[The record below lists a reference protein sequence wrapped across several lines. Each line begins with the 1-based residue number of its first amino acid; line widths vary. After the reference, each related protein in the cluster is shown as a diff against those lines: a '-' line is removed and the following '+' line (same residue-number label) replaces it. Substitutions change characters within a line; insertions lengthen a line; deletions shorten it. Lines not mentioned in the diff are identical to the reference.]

1 MDFDYQILRLT
12 KDFYSAYADHNIYGE
27 LMLKENRAY
36 NCLLIDLYYDYF
48 LCIPYRTDIRH
59 KNAFKF
65 RKSSRSRTH
74 QSGLDYSKMVIVKN
88 SEYLEAKDAII
99 DHDVQIDVH
108 TAMGGVEIF
117 VPSNVN
123 VVVKSNSFMGGVGN
137 DTRRNPA
144 DSRCINVRVS
154 NFMGGVTIRN

>member
-12 KDFYSAYADHNIYGE
+12 KDFYSAYADHNISGE

-99 DHDVQIDVH
+99 DHDEFKETIENI
-108 TAMGGVEIF
+108 TTI
-117 VPSNVN
+117 VN
-123 VVVKSNSFMGGVGN
+123 EANNYLQKY
-137 DTRRNPA
+137 
-144 DSRCINVRVS
+144 ILHVS
-154 NFMGGVTIRN
+154 GKKTLSPEEYDRLFRYSSLQYFHNELGL